1 MVTFVFRYQ
10 SFASSAILQ
19 DTQLAKYLVL
29 SILHEP
35 TASSMRY
42 STMRNNRVSSR
53 KHKKALIARVIAR
66 ALSQKADPKRRRCSF
81 QQVSATGSFSLSS
94 PVDGDLGNK
103 LSCQRILILGPFHP
117 AQEDSQSG
125 INCQRQGG
133 VDTQCRRHGFEQDL
147 DCVRDSSQILLL
159 W

>member
-1 MVTFVFRYQ
+1 VSAAESTKSAHRSGHRSGVEPKSGSQAQAVF
-10 SFASSAILQ
+10 F
-19 DTQLAKYLVL
+19 
-29 SILHEP
+29 
-35 TASSMRY
+35 
-42 STMRNNRVSSR
+42 ST
-53 KHKKALIARVIAR
+53 
-66 ALSQKADPKRRRCSF
+66 
-81 QQVSATGSFSLSS
+81 QVSATGSFSLSS

-103 LSCQRILILGPFHP
+103 LSCQRILILAPLHP